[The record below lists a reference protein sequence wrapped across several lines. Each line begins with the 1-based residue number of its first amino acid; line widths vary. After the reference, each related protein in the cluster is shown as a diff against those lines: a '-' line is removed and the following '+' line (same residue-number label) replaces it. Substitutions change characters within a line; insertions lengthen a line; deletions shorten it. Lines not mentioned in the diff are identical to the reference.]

1 MGLPFT
7 DQWLCFLRL
16 VLRHVL
22 ICGGSSYGVKSLL
35 LAVLGSRLASP
46 LRERSGLGCSRN

>member
-7 DQWLCFLRL
+7 DQWLYFLRL

-22 ICGGSSYGVKSLL
+22 ICGGSYGVKGLL
-35 LAVLGSRLASP
+35 LAVLGSRLASS
-46 LRERSGLGCSRN
+46 LRERSGLGCRRN